1 MDPGVPCPD
10 GAVLHDII
18 IVGAGPCG
26 LAVAA
31 RLRER
36 NPAALFTDEEHRRF
50 HWMRR
55 HGRKMALRDD
65 RSQRVSRAA
74 GAGSEPHEYDM
85 VVLDADADDWMGR
98 WNRLFDAF
106 DIDHLRSPMF
116 WHVDPGDRD
125 SLLSKAYMQGREGE
139 LMEIKNCVGK
149 EVSKH
154 QKKKKRMMGAR
165 SRYVGARGESRV
177 HINERDR
184 HDYFNPSRALFRDHC
199 RDVVDRYGL
208 GGARGSLVR
217 KERVL
222 DIAYGPVAGVS
233 GAGEKLFTVRTE
245 GDAAPPVRHARVVI
259 LAVGAGNPPR
269 IPAIPGI
276 DTGCSTGAEGGAPP
290 PPPPQVSHAM
300 HLRAGGDEFPLPRE
314 LRQKIPAGREVNIL
328 VVGAGL
334 TSAQLSDLAIR
345 RTTGTGTGTA
355 MKLTVYH
362 LTRARLRTRLFD
374 VGLDWMG
381 KFRNGEQARFWTAA
395 SDAERLALLR
405 EARGGGSITPRYRR
419 ILRHHAEAGRLRL
432 LEGVQIVRARFQ
444 VEDEQE
450 GRGVWCI
457 RIRGGPR
464 LDRET
469 GDGGKGKAAEWKE
482 EEEEEKKGEQEEAE
496 EQELPPMDWI
506 YFATG
511 VETDFEA
518 LPFLRTMLESYP
530 IPGQGG
536 LPCLNDD
543 LMWKDGVP
551 LFVAGRLAALRLGP
565 AAPNL
570 GGARL
575 AAERIAWAV
584 EDLIRDGAEG
594 GGRHASAS
602 GRAPAR
608 GVEDEDEGLVAAYAR
623 GAGSMFRSL
632 AEVPA

>member
-1 MDPGVPCPD
+1 
-10 GAVLHDII
+10 LHDII

-74 GAGSEPHEYDM
+74 GAGAEPHEYDM

-139 LMEIKNCVGK
+139 LMEIKNCVGR
-149 EVSKH
+149 EISKH
-154 QKKKKRMMGAR
+154 QKKKKRMMMGAR
-165 SRYVGARGESRV
+165 SRYSRV
-177 HINERDR
+177 HINERER

-222 DIAYGPVAGVS
+222 DIAYGPVPGVS

-300 HLRAGGDEFPLPRE
+300 HLRAGGDEFPLPHE

-328 VVGAGL
+328 VVGGGL

-345 RTTGTGTGTA
+345 RTTGTGTGTGTA

-419 ILRHHAEAGRLRL
+419 ILRRHAEAGRLRL

-450 GRGVWCI
+450 GRGVWC
-457 RIRGGPR
+457 
-464 LDRET
+464 
-469 GDGGKGKAAEWKE
+469 E
-482 EEEEEKKGEQEEAE
+482 EEVE

-511 VETDFEA
+511 VESDFEA

-530 IPGQGG
+530 IEGQGG

-584 EDLIRDGAEG
+584 EDLVRDGGE
-594 GGRHASAS
+594 
-602 GRAPAR
+602 
-608 GVEDEDEGLVAAYAR
+608 
-623 GAGSMFRSL
+623 
-632 AEVPA
+632 